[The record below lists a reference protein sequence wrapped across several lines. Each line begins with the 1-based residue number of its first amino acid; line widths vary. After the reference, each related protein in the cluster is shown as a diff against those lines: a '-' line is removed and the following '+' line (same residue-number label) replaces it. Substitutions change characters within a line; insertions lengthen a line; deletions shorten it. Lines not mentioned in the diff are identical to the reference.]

1 MPDEVYRPPESTLT
15 REPGPVAAG
24 RIDPSRAISEGW
36 RAMVEGFPLW
46 LGIGLLFPLLMIAS
60 TVTVIGFFLL
70 VPVLAWGATAAGLAI
85 FDGRGEFG
93 LLFSGFTDYGTKL
106 ITMWGVLLLSIAVQV
121 PGQAAAMAAQATGEP
136 GLAAL
141 GSLVSLAW
149 SLAVVLPLS
158 FATFFAVDR
167 RMGAVESFRASWR
180 ATRGQW
186 FNLLLLVLAQIAIA
200 LLGLL
205 ALVVGII
212 PAVAVIV
219 FMWIS
224 AYRQLAG
231 RPAAT

>member
-15 REPGPVAAG
+15 REAAPVATG

-36 RAMVEGFPLW
+36 RAMVDAFPLW
-46 LGIGLLFPLLMIAS
+46 LGIGLLSPLLMIAA

-70 VPVLAWGATAAGLAI
+70 VPVLVWGAIAALIAM
-85 FDGRGEFG
+85 FDGRGEFR

-106 ITMWGVLLLSIAVQV
+106 ITMWGVLLLSIAVQL
-121 PGQAAAMAAQATGEP
+121 PGQAAALAGQATGEA

-141 GSLVSLAW
+141 GSLLNLAW

-158 FATFFAVDR
+158 FAIYFAVDQG
-167 RMGAVESFRASWR
+167 MGAVESFRTAWR

-186 FNLLLLVLAQIAIA
+186 LAIFLLVLAGVAIA

-212 PAVAVIV
+212 PAMAVIA

-231 RPAAT
+231 SPPAR